1 MPNFISEDQI
11 EQATLQALQ
20 QTHGFQ
26 RLNCF
31 TVDPADLND
40 GSNRRDKREVIL
52 RDRIRAAAIRLNPDL
67 PDAAI
72 DRAVEVLTQPR
83 SAMSTLAAN
92 TELDGLIRD
101 GIQVEYENDRG
112 RTVPGCVRVIDF
124 DDPSPHGGN
133 EFLAVSQLWIQTN
146 GTPPFRR
153 PDILLYVNGLPLVFI
168 ELKNS
173 NVSLKN
179 AFDDN
184 LSNYKRDIPQLFHT
198 NAVCILSNAL
208 ETKVG
213 SFTASWDYFFYW
225 LRVEDEKEKIDRVQI
240 RQSGTSLERAIAGL
254 CAPAKLLDYVEN
266 FVLFYRQEQKIV
278 AQNHQFIG
286 VNRAIE
292 SVQKR
297 ETKGGKLGVFWHTQG
312 SGKSF
317 SMIFYVRK
325 IQRKLTGNFTFV
337 VVTDRDDLDSQIY
350 RNFLHTETVKKKEA
364 AQPRNSE
371 QLRAYLSQDKR
382 IIFTLIHK
390 FRYDKGKRYPLLSD
404 RRDII
409 VIVDEA
415 HRTQYKSLAE
425 NMRAGLPNTNYLA
438 FTGTPLLG
446 RDRKTNQWFGD
457 YVSEY
462 NFSQSMDDGA
472 TVPLFY
478 QKRVPEVLIQNEDLS
493 DEFYQILEEENLDDA
508 QQTKLEK
515 QFAQEIEVIKRD
527 DRLEQIAQDIAFHF
541 PRRGYLGKALV
552 VSVDKFTTVRMYDKV
567 QRLWKEEIKH
577 LRGRIRQSTTRLKK
591 SN

>member
-198 NAVCILSNAL
+198 KAVCILSNVL

-225 LRVEDEKEKIDRVQI
+225 LRVEDEKEKIDRVQN
-240 RQSGTSLERAIAGL
+240 
-254 CAPAKLLDYVEN
+254 P
-266 FVLFYRQEQKIV
+266 
-278 AQNHQFIG
+278 
-286 VNRAIE
+286 
-292 SVQKR
+292 
-297 ETKGGKLGVFWHTQG
+297 
-312 SGKSF
+312 
-317 SMIFYVRK
+317 
-325 IQRKLTGNFTFV
+325 
-337 VVTDRDDLDSQIY
+337 
-350 RNFLHTETVKKKEA
+350 
-364 AQPRNSE
+364 
-371 QLRAYLSQDKR
+371 
-382 IIFTLIHK
+382 TLAL
-390 FRYDKGKRYPLLSD
+390 PL
-404 RRDII
+404 
-409 VIVDEA
+409 
-415 HRTQYKSLAE
+415 Q
-425 NMRAGLPNTNYLA
+425 
-438 FTGTPLLG
+438 
-446 RDRKTNQWFGD
+446 
-457 YVSEY
+457 
-462 NFSQSMDDGA
+462 
-472 TVPLFY
+472 
-478 QKRVPEVLIQNEDLS
+478 
-493 DEFYQILEEENLDDA
+493 
-508 QQTKLEK
+508 
-515 QFAQEIEVIKRD
+515 
-527 DRLEQIAQDIAFHF
+527 
-541 PRRGYLGKALV
+541 
-552 VSVDKFTTVRMYDKV
+552 
-567 QRLWKEEIKH
+567 
-577 LRGRIRQSTTRLKK
+577 
-591 SN
+591 